1 MAITDLYFSRRN
13 VTKEEMQLV
22 GITAVVLACKFYVS
36 YRNVPFIDIH
46 LNILFQ
52 ERYPPYIEDFVM
64 VCDGACSEEEIKGS
78 SDSSHLIF
86 VINVGE
92 IQIRHATTL
101 KLNDEFLNRLKIAAR
116 HSNSESFYV
125 GSDSFRH

>member
-1 MAITDLYFSRRN
+1 VAITDLYFSRRN

-36 YRNVPFIDIH
+36 YQNVPFIENH
-46 LNILFQ
+46 KNILFQ

-64 VCDGACSEEEIKGS
+64 ICDGACSEEEIKGS

-86 VINVGE
+86 VINVGK
-92 IQIRHATTL
+92 IRIRHATTL
-101 KLNDEFLNRLKIAAR
+101 KLNDEF
-116 HSNSESFYV
+116 
-125 GSDSFRH
+125 D